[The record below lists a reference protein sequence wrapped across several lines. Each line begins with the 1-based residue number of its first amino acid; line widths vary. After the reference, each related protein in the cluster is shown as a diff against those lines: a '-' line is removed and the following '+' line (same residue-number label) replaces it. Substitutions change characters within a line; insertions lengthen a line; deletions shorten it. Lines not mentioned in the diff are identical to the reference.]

1 MGPHA
6 HFVEGSPDFV
16 IVSLL
21 QLDHRLRGQGLHREG
36 VAVGQGMPAGHDD
49 LQLVQ
54 VQGVH
59 LQSLQGRHPQKSAV
73 RLPGDDQLLD
83 LVVEVAGLNFELD
96 GRIQLAESLQN
107 HRQPLGG
114 DAGKRGHLHKACVHA
129 PQVCRLLGQSVIFR
143 AELLNLRKQC
153 PAVAGQGHAAPVPA
167 QQGHPQLLLQGA
179 DGVADSG
186 LGEVQLLRRLGKAAA
201 FHSFQENLVF
211 CGVHCPHLPLF

>member
-6 HFVEGSPDFV
+6 HFVEGGPDFV
-16 IVSLL
+16 IVPLL

-96 GRIQLAESLQN
+96 GRIQLAEGLQD

-114 DAGKRGHLHKACVHA
+114 DAGERRHLHKARIHA
-129 PQVCRLLGQSVIFR
+129 PQVRRLLGQSVIFR

-153 PAVAGQGHAAPVPA
+153 PAIPGQGHAAPVPA
-167 QQGHPQLLLQGA
+167 QQGYSQLLLQGA
-179 DGVADSG
+179 DGVADPG
-186 LGEVQLLRRLGKAAA
+186 L
-201 FHSFQENLVF
+201 
-211 CGVHCPHLPLF
+211 